1 MVDRSETFVKGRGEK
16 NFRPPPF
23 SRGGGYGT
31 LTPGDYI
38 MIRIQNIPLPIG
50 GDLELL
56 RRRAGKALGVRP
68 GAIEDLVLVR
78 QSIDARKKQD
88 VHYVYTVDVSLKSGE
103 EQAVERAGKKNIA
116 LVTPKPYVFPEVK
129 RRSGTM
135 PVVVGMGPAGL
146 FAALFLARNGIPCV
160 VLERGEDVDARTA
173 KVEGFWAGGAL
184 DPASNVQF
192 GEGGAGTFSDGKLT
206 TGTHDPRIS
215 AVMDALVG
223 AGAPADVKWSHKPHI
238 GTDILRQVVK
248 RIRQEL
254 IALGCD
260 VRFGHQLT
268 GLETG
273 EGMLTGVRVEGPQGA
288 YRLDCGALV
297 LAPGHSARDTFAML
311 HGAGVPMEQKPFA
324 IGVRIEQDQAAVSR
338 AQYGPSWEQLP
349 PSDYKLA
356 CHLPTGRSAFTFC
369 VCPGGEVVAAASAP
383 GQVVTNG
390 MSYRA
395 RDGKNIN
402 GGFLVGVGPED
413 FSAFGSDPLAGVR
426 FQEQWEH
433 AAFQL
438 GGGNFYA
445 PAQRVEDFLLKQP
458 SQGPG
463 SIRPTYR
470 PGVTWTELDRC
481 LPRAVADTLR
491 GALPLMDRKLRG
503 FACPDGVL
511 TGVETRSSS
520 PVRILRDE
528 TLQSALRGL
537 YPCGEGAGYAG
548 GRGGIRVSP
557 RDDRPLRRGPAAG
570 GARGS
575 AYKRFCGAKTLAET
589 RLCRV
594 EHFNRQGA
602 PSGLFAN
609 RWGQGPG
616 MPVGLSVPR
625 WMVSGWPR
633 PSPRDDRPLRRGPAA
648 GGARGSAYK
657 RFCGA
662 KTLAETRLCRV
673 EHFNRPRGSQRF
685 ACKPLGTG
693 AGYAGGIVSA
703 AVDGIRV
710 AEAIA
715 KG

>member
-1 MVDRSETFVKGRGEK
+1 
-16 NFRPPPF
+16 
-23 SRGGGYGT
+23 
-31 LTPGDYI
+31 
-38 MIRIQNIPLPIG
+38 
-50 GDLELL
+50 
-56 RRRAGKALGVRP
+56 
-68 GAIEDLVLVR
+68 
-78 QSIDARKKQD
+78 
-88 VHYVYTVDVSLKSGE
+88 
-103 EQAVERAGKKNIA
+103 
-116 LVTPKPYVFPEVK
+116 
-129 RRSGTM
+129 M

-146 FAALFLARNGIPCV
+146 FAALFLARNGLPCV
-160 VLERGEDVDARTA
+160 VLERGQDVDARTA
-173 KVEGFWAGGAL
+173 QVERFWSLGVL
-184 DPASNVQF
+184 DPSSNVQF

-206 TGTHDPRIS
+206 TGTHDPRIA
-215 AVMDALVG
+215 AVMDALVE
-223 AGAPADVKWSHKPHI
+223 AGAPEDVKWSHKPHI

-248 RIRQEL
+248 NIRQEL

-260 VRFGHQLT
+260 VRFGHRLT

-273 EGMLTGVRVEGPQGA
+273 EGRLTGIWAESDQGA
-288 YRLDCGALV
+288 YRLDCDALV

-311 HGAGVPMEQKPFA
+311 HEAGVPMEQKPFA
-324 IGVRIEQDQAAVSR
+324 IGVRIEQDQAAVSQ
-338 AQYGPSWEQLP
+338 AQYGPAWEQLP

-369 VCPGGEVVAAASAP
+369 VCPGGQVVAAASAP

-413 FSAFGSDPLAGVR
+413 FLAFGSDPLAGVR

-433 AAFQL
+433 AAYQL
-438 GGGNFYA
+438 GGGNFFA
-445 PAQRVEDFLLKQP
+445 PAQRVEDFLLRKP

-463 SIRPTYR
+463 SIQPTYR
-470 PGVTWTELDRC
+470 PGVTWTELGRC
-481 LPRAVADTLR
+481 LPQAVADTLR

-548 GRGGIRVSP
+548 G
-557 RDDRPLRRGPAAG
+557 
-570 GARGS
+570 
-575 AYKRFCGAKTLAET
+575 
-589 RLCRV
+589 
-594 EHFNRQGA
+594 
-602 PSGLFAN
+602 
-609 RWGQGPG
+609 
-616 MPVGLSVPR
+616 
-625 WMVSGWPR
+625 
-633 PSPRDDRPLRRGPAA
+633 
-648 GGARGSAYK
+648 
-657 RFCGA
+657 
-662 KTLAETRLCRV
+662 
-673 EHFNRPRGSQRF
+673 
-685 ACKPLGTG
+685 
-693 AGYAGGIVSA
+693 IVSA